1 MKKNINIYQNRINL
15 YISELDKVDLTNS
28 LSILEWFYKV
38 SDASIMFEITEVSDL
53 VYKKLISN
61 GYREVIS
68 DEEEAKTYYS
78 LINARM
84 MNMDDLANN
93 IIALIL
99 KSLKEHKNL
108 DLTILS
114 FIKIFN
120 EQFNSEV
127 VFSLMMEKLKNN
139 IGSRVVVNLVTNNEF
154 VLKVGILD
162 KVDEYVS
169 INIDG
174 ENIPFI
180 GINTAINKIASQTG
194 NTLYNNSRVIPSI
207 DLSNNTNIVK
217 LNESIFKDSYRQAVA
232 KVI

>member
-1 MKKNINIYQNRINL
+1 
-15 YISELDKVDLTNS
+15 
-28 LSILEWFYKV
+28 
-38 SDASIMFEITEVSDL
+38 MFEITEVSDL

-139 IGSRVVVNLVTNNEF
+139 LGSRVVVNLVTNNEF

-217 LNESIFKDSYRQAVA
+217 LNESIFKDNYRQAVA

>member
-1 MKKNINIYQNRINL
+1 MEKNINIYQNRINL
-15 YISELDKVDLTNS
+15 YISELDKVDLTNP

-53 VYKKLISN
+53 VYKKLINN

-139 IGSRVVVNLVTNNEF
+139 LGSRVVVNLVTNNEF

-207 DLSNNTNIVK
+207 DLSNSGDVVK

>member
-1 MKKNINIYQNRINL
+1 MEKNINIYQNRINL
-15 YISELDKVDLTNS
+15 YISELDKVDLTNP
-28 LSILEWFYKV
+28 LSVLEWFYKV

-139 IGSRVVVNLVTNNEF
+139 LGSRVVVNLVTNNEF

>member
-1 MKKNINIYQNRINL
+1 MEKNINIYQNRINL
-15 YISELDKVDLTNS
+15 YIRELDKVDLTNP

-139 IGSRVVVNLVTNNEF
+139 LGSRVVVNLVTNNEF

-217 LNESIFKDSYRQAVA
+217 LNESIFKDNYRQAVA

>member
-1 MKKNINIYQNRINL
+1 MEKNINIYQNRINL
-15 YISELDKVDLTNS
+15 YISELDKVDLTNP

-53 VYKKLISN
+53 VYKRLISN
-61 GYREVIS
+61 GYKEVIS

>member
-1 MKKNINIYQNRINL
+1 MEKNINIYQNRINL
-15 YISELDKVDLTNS
+15 YISELDRVDLTNP
-28 LSILEWFYKV
+28 LAVLEWFYKV
-38 SDASIMFEITEVSDL
+38 CDASIMFELSEVSDL
-53 VYKKLISN
+53 IYRKVSSN

-99 KSLKEHKNL
+99 RNLKEHKTL

-120 EQFNSEV
+120 EKFNSESI
-127 VFSLMMEKLKNN
+127 FNLMMEKLKNN
-139 IGSRVVVNLVTNNEF
+139 IGSRVVVNVVSNNEF
-154 VLKVGILD
+154 SLKVGILNQ
-162 KVDEYVS
+162 VDDYVS
-169 INIDG
+169 INVDG
-174 ENIPFI
+174 ETIPFI
-180 GINTAINKIASQTG
+180 GKNVAISKINSING
-194 NTLYNNSRVIPSI
+194 NNLYNNSRVIPSM
-207 DLSNNTNIVK
+207 DLSNVTNIAR
-217 LNESIFKDSYRQAVA
+217 LNEEIFKDNYRQAVA

>member
-1 MKKNINIYQNRINL
+1 MEKNINIYQNRINL
-15 YISELDKVDLTNS
+15 YISELDKVDLTNP

-53 VYKKLISN
+53 VYKKLINN
-61 GYREVIS
+61 GYKEVIS
-68 DEEEAKTYYS
+68 DEDEAKTYYS

-139 IGSRVVVNLVTNNEF
+139 LGSRVVVNLVTNNEF

-207 DLSNNTNIVK
+207 DLSNSGDVVK

>member
-1 MKKNINIYQNRINL
+1 MEKNINIYQNRINL
-15 YISELDKVDLTNS
+15 YIRELDKVDLTNP
-28 LSILEWFYKV
+28 LSVLEWFYKV

-139 IGSRVVVNLVTNNEF
+139 LGSRVVVNLVTNNEF

-217 LNESIFKDSYRQAVA
+217 LNESIFKDNYRQAVA

>member
-1 MKKNINIYQNRINL
+1 MEKNINIYQNRINL
-15 YISELDKVDLTNS
+15 YISELDKVDLTNP
-28 LSILEWFYKV
+28 LLVLEWFYKV

-127 VFSLMMEKLKNN
+127 VFNLMMEKLKNN
-139 IGSRVVVNLVTNNEF
+139 LGSRVVINLVSNNEF
-154 VLKVGILD
+154 ILKVGILNQ
-162 KVDEYVS
+162 VDEYVS
-169 INIDG
+169 INVDG
-174 ENIPFI
+174 ETIPFI
-180 GINTAINKIASQTG
+180 GINTAINKIASETG

-207 DLSNNTNIVK
+207 DLSNSTNIVK

>member
-1 MKKNINIYQNRINL
+1 MEKNINIYQNRINL
-15 YISELDKVDLTNS
+15 YIRELDKVDLTNP
-28 LSILEWFYKV
+28 LSVLEWFYKV

-53 VYKKLISN
+53 VYKKIISN

-139 IGSRVVVNLVTNNEF
+139 LGSRVVVNLVTNNEF

-217 LNESIFKDSYRQAVA
+217 LNESIFKDNYRQAVA

>member
-1 MKKNINIYQNRINL
+1 MEKNINIYQNRINL
-15 YISELDKVDLTNS
+15 YIRELDKVDLTNP

-53 VYKKLISN
+53 VCKKLISN

-139 IGSRVVVNLVTNNEF
+139 LGSRVVVNLVTNNEF

>member
-1 MKKNINIYQNRINL
+1 MEKNINIYQNRINL
-15 YISELDKVDLTNS
+15 YISELDKVDLTNP

-53 VYKKLISN
+53 VYKKLINN

-139 IGSRVVVNLVTNNEF
+139 LGSRVVVNLVTNNEF
-154 VLKVGILD
+154 ILKVGILD

-174 ENIPFI
+174 KNIPFI

-207 DLSNNTNIVK
+207 DLSNSGDVVK

>member
-1 MKKNINIYQNRINL
+1 MEKNINIYQNRINL
-15 YISELDKVDLTNS
+15 YIRELDKVDLTNP
-28 LSILEWFYKV
+28 LSVLEWFYKV

-53 VYKKLISN
+53 VYKKLINN
-61 GYREVIS
+61 GYKEVIS
-68 DEEEAKTYYS
+68 DEDEAKTYYS

-139 IGSRVVVNLVTNNEF
+139 LGSRVVVNLVTNNEF

-207 DLSNNTNIVK
+207 DLSNSGDVVK

>member
-1 MKKNINIYQNRINL
+1 MEKNINIYQNRINL
-15 YISELDKVDLTNS
+15 YISELDKVDLTNP

-139 IGSRVVVNLVTNNEF
+139 LGSRVVVNLVTNNEF

-207 DLSNNTNIVK
+207 DLSNSGDVVK

>member
-1 MKKNINIYQNRINL
+1 MEKNINIYQNRINL
-15 YISELDKVDLTNS
+15 YIRELDKVDLTNP
-28 LSILEWFYKV
+28 LSVLEWFYKV

-139 IGSRVVVNLVTNNEF
+139 LGSRVVVNLVTNNEF

-207 DLSNNTNIVK
+207 DLSNSGDVVK

>member
-1 MKKNINIYQNRINL
+1 MEKNINIYQNRINL
-15 YISELDKVDLTNS
+15 YISELDKVDLTNP

-53 VYKKLISN
+53 IYKKLINN
-61 GYREVIS
+61 GYKEVIS
-68 DEEEAKTYYS
+68 DEDEAKTYYS

-84 MNMDDLANN
+84 INMDDLANN

-139 IGSRVVVNLVTNNEF
+139 LGSRVVVNLVTNNEF

-207 DLSNNTNIVK
+207 DLSNSGDVVK